1 MTIKAQID
9 AKESEGEKEGKF
21 DGISLG
27 FRDGKLVGVV
37 GDRLIREGVGNMVGA
52 VVGFRVNTDG
62 MGARVG
68 RNVGK
73 PASRRVGKNVGE
85 SLEIVI

>member
-1 MTIKAQID
+1 
-9 AKESEGEKEGKF
+9 
-21 DGISLG
+21 
-27 FRDGKLVGVV
+27 V
-37 GDRLIREGVGNMVGA
+37 GDKLIREGVGNMVGA